1 MGTIVLYSILLV
13 VLTPP
18 LGAYLYR
25 VYTRSERGRAEDV
38 IYRLIGVNPD
48 AEQSWRRYAS

>member
-1 MGTIVLYSILLV
+1 MITIVVYLLLLI

-25 VYTRSERGRAEDV
+25 VYTRERPAASRASST
-38 IYRLIGVNPD
+38 G
-48 AEQSWRRYAS
+48 